1 MPFGLK
7 NAPSTFQR
15 LMNTVLS
22 GLQGLHC
29 YIYLDDCILYS
40 ADLSSH
46 IDKLKLVLERF
57 RQHNLKL
64 QPDKCEF
71 LRREV
76 TYLGHVITDK
86 GVSPNPEK
94 VRAIESL
101 PAPKNPKDVKSFLGL
116 VGYYRRFIE
125 NFSKITKPLTSL
137 LKKDVSFHWTQEQEL
152 AFQTLKHKLI
162 SAPLLQYPDYSKPF
176 ILTTD
181 ASNYAVGAILSQGE
195 IGKDKPIAYASRTL
209 NKAEGNYS
217 TTEKELL
224 AILFGVK
231 TFRPYLYGY
240 QFKIVTDHRPL
251 VWLFNVKDPG
261 SRLMRWR
268 LKLEEYNYE
277 IIYKQGRLNS
287 NVDTLSSI
295 NRKHIKY
302 HVNEI
307 KSA

>member
-7 NAPSTFQR
+7 NAPSTFLR

-22 GLQGLHC
+22 SLQGLHC

-40 ADLSSH
+40 ADLPNH

-57 RQHNLKL
+57 RQHNLKLLL

-86 GVSPNPEK
+86 GISPNPEK
-94 VRAIESL
+94 VRAIEGL

-116 VGYYRRFIE
+116 VGYHRRFIK

-176 ILTTD
+176 IICV
-181 ASNYAVGAILSQGE
+181 S
-195 IGKDKPIAYASRTL
+195 
-209 NKAEGNYS
+209 
-217 TTEKELL
+217 
-224 AILFGVK
+224 K
-231 TFRPYLYGY
+231 THS
-240 QFKIVTDHRPL
+240 KIEERVY
-251 VWLFNVKDPG
+251 
-261 SRLMRWR
+261 RLC
-268 LKLEEYNYE
+268 
-277 IIYKQGRLNS
+277 
-287 NVDTLSSI
+287 
-295 NRKHIKY
+295 
-302 HVNEI
+302 
-307 KSA
+307 